1 MSKPWSLKQHER
13 CWSCASDLED
23 TIFQVVEQTFCTYF
37 FLEIMI
43 RFGAFASKRRALMD
57 PWFLFDAALVANM
70 VVETW
75 LVPIIIIAA
84 GTDAADVLN
93 ISFLRMMRASA
104 RNESDWILDNFGMK
118 EQYALHLMKIY
129 LCMKHPMVS
138 IGVHARVM
146 PWKVWWSCCGCQE
159 SQGWTLQTF
168 AWLMDILAFTMYW
181 YYW

>member
-104 RNESDWILDNFGMK
+104 ENSLPRRENESDWILDNFGMK
-118 EQYALHLMKIY
+118 EQYALHVTKIY
-129 LCMKHPMVS
+129 
-138 IGVHARVM
+138 I
-146 PWKVWWSCCGCQE
+146 W
-159 SQGWTLQTF
+159 
-168 AWLMDILAFTMYW
+168 LAFKIPGLKDYIKWVQLELKSWFYIFAMKRAP
-181 YYW
+181 